1 MSIKRKQ
8 DLIYYINK
16 QYNKNNINISTTSK
30 IVYNASNYTKLIQQL
45 NRYIL
50 RTKIKINNRVIIVI
64 IVHKNNRKKAI
75 EFN

>member
-1 MSIKRKQ
+1 LSIKRKQ